1 VRAHRRLVPVTEL
14 ASLSI
19 DQPWRQHAA
28 CGPAEAR
35 TFDIDAA
42 SDFTADR
49 LADVQR
55 ICSGCL
61 VMADCARWATTDRW
75 TGYAAGQAWFIGT
88 TEQPRSPY
96 VTGKSSDLMDFRPRS
111 TTTGAAMTSKPTKTT
126 AAPKPRKPTKP
137 TATATCRCG
146 CGQEVRNLFAQGH
159 DARYAGALIRSVRAG
174 ETTPAKAIAQ
184 ARKVSQGVAA
194 KVERGVK
201 R

>member
-1 VRAHRRLVPVTEL
+1 
-14 ASLSI
+14 
-19 DQPWRQHAA
+19 
-28 CGPAEAR
+28 
-35 TFDIDAA
+35 
-42 SDFTADR
+42 
-49 LADVQR
+49 
-55 ICSGCL
+55 
-61 VMADCARWATTDRW
+61 
-75 TGYAAGQAWFIGT
+75 
-88 TEQPRSPY
+88 
-96 VTGKSSDLMDFRPRS
+96 
-111 TTTGAAMTSKPTKTT
+111 MTSKPTKTT